1 MRTADAS
8 ILIIPGHL
16 GAGEDHWQSRW
27 ESKLKTAYRVEQ
39 SNWTEPVLLDWI
51 SALRSA
57 VRLAKPPI
65 VLVAHG
71 LGVVAISHFVQSPA
85 LNGSADAIAG
95 AFMVAPVSD
104 ESIVAD
110 PRIDASFAPSPRRRL
125 PFHCHVIASS
135 NDPYCALPVAQK
147 LATDWGATVANAGEV
162 GHIDPHSGH
171 GPWPEGLMSFG
182 GFLARL

>member
-27 ESKLKTAYRVEQ
+27 ESKLKTAYRVKQ
-39 SNWTEPVLLDWI
+39 SNWTKPVLVDWLSTLR
-51 SALRSA
+51 SALRQA
-57 VRLAKPPI
+57 EQPI

-71 LGVVAISHFVQSPA
+71 LGVVAVCHLVHSPA
-85 LNGSADAIAG
+85 RNGSADTIAG

-104 ESIVAD
+104 ASIVAD
-110 PRIDASFAPSPRRRL
+110 PRIDPSFAPTPRSRL

-135 NDPYCALPVAQK
+135 NDPFCGLPVAQEMAK
-147 LATDWGATVANAGEV
+147 DWGATLANAGEA
-162 GHIDPHSGH
+162 GHIDPDSGH

>member
-16 GAGEDHWQSRW
+16 GAAEDHWQSRW

-39 SNWTEPVLLDWI
+39 SNWAAPVLADWI
-51 SALRSA
+51 GALRSA
-57 VRLAKPPI
+57 VVSARQPI

-71 LGVVAISHFVQSPA
+71 LGVIAISHLVQSPA
-85 LNGSADAIAG
+85 LNGSVDAVAG

-110 PRIDASFAPSPRRRL
+110 PRIDPSFAPTPRNRL

-135 NDPYCALPVAQK
+135 NDPLCALPVAQAMAK
-147 LATDWGATVANAGEV
+147 DWGATVANAGDV
-162 GHIDPHSGH
+162 GHIDPNSGH